1 MMEGHTV
8 PKLLKSCATAR
19 SLSLGQSIHN
29 RVIVSGLSSDPY
41 ISSSLLHFYS
51 KCDQTQLARKV
62 FDAMPTKNV
71 VAWTSIIAAYSRSND
86 PGMAFSMYD
95 HMRARG
101 VLPNSITLLSLL
113 LPSPPRFIN
122 VQCVHAC
129 AVRTGFAGS
138 LVVVNSMLNAYA
150 KSGNVDVSRALF
162 DEMRCF
168 RDVVS
173 WNCVVSGYAWCGN
186 LKESMSLVK
195 LMMGIGGESVKPDAQ
210 TFTSLLSGVSDHGE
224 LKLGKSVHA
233 QILVSGLRPDRHVET
248 ALLGMY
254 LNCGSTDDALLV
266 FDGMLDADAVSWTA
280 MISGLVQNFRVN
292 DALIVF
298 RKLLASGALVN
309 SIETFASVLAA
320 CAQMGLFLMGASIHC
335 YIIRHK
341 ISVDLSVQN
350 SLVTMYAKCGRL
362 DVGRAIFN
370 RMHIRN
376 SVSWNAMLSGY
387 ARNGC
392 LNEAFSLF
400 DEMRMTT
407 QIPDSISIVLVLQA
421 CASVG
426 VLQHGK
432 WVHGFIVRSGIIMRC
447 ISVDTALIDM
457 YSKCGDLQKAW
468 KCFDEMPEKDM
479 VSWSAIIAGHGGHG
493 HGEVALKIYQDFLAT
508 GLKPNSVIF
517 LSVLSACS
525 HSGMVSQGLQIFQS
539 MTEEFGIKPALEHC
553 GCVVDLLSRSGRVSE
568 AETFVRWM
576 LPNPNADVLGI
587 LLEACKMYGYERLH
601 REITRQVTELKPK
614 TAENYVQL
622 AQSYAAL
629 NLWEGVGET
638 WAMMRTLG
646 LKKTPGWSFI
656 ELLGTITPFFV
667 NDSSHPSYEEIVS
680 VLKLLEWEYR

>member
-1 MMEGHTV
+1 MVNIMEAHTV

-86 PGMAFSMYD
+86 PGTAFSMYD

-101 VLPNSITLLSLL
+101 VLPNSVTLLSLL
-113 LPSPPRFIN
+113 LPSPPRFFN

-195 LMMGIGGESVKPDAQ
+195 QMMGLGGESVRPDAQ

-266 FDGMLDADAVSWTA
+266 FNGMLDADAVSWTA
-280 MISGLVQNFRVN
+280 MISGLVQNFRAN

-309 SIETFASVLAA
+309 WIET
-320 CAQMGLFLMGASIHC
+320 
-335 YIIRHK
+335 
-341 ISVDLSVQN
+341 
-350 SLVTMYAKCGRL
+350 
-362 DVGRAIFN
+362 
-370 RMHIRN
+370 
-376 SVSWNAMLSGY
+376 
-387 ARNGC
+387 
-392 LNEAFSLF
+392 
-400 DEMRMTT
+400 
-407 QIPDSISIVLVLQA
+407 
-421 CASVG
+421 
-426 VLQHGK
+426 
-432 WVHGFIVRSGIIMRC
+432 
-447 ISVDTALIDM
+447 
-457 YSKCGDLQKAW
+457 
-468 KCFDEMPEKDM
+468 
-479 VSWSAIIAGHGGHG
+479 
-493 HGEVALKIYQDFLAT
+493 
-508 GLKPNSVIF
+508 
-517 LSVLSACS
+517 
-525 HSGMVSQGLQIFQS
+525 
-539 MTEEFGIKPALEHC
+539 
-553 GCVVDLLSRSGRVSE
+553 
-568 AETFVRWM
+568 WM
-576 LPNPNADVLGI
+576 LPNPTADVLGI
-587 LLEACKMYGYERLH
+587 LLEACKMHGYERLH
-601 REITRQVTELKPK
+601 REIARQVTELKLK

-656 ELLGTITPFFV
+656 ELHGTITPFFV